1 MPKQQT
7 AGVEQEQQEEGQQQE
22 QPQEQQQ
29 EPQDRQAEAKYTDA
43 DVDDIVKKRLARDR
57 AKIERDIRKQ
67 IEDEAA
73 NRQTEA
79 QRLESMTELQRAK
92 YEAEKLKAEKEA
104 LEAERDLA
112 QQTAIARREL
122 EGADIVLG
130 DDLLSMFVSAD
141 ADATSAAIARIKE
154 IWPKAVNDAVQK
166 QLRREPPKADQN
178 KGGMSFGA
186 EFAEKYSKS
195 KNGGK

>member
-1 MPKQQT
+1 MPDQQT
-7 AGVEQEQQEEGQQQE
+7 AGAEQSEQDETQDQPKEQQEQQGQQ
-22 QPQEQQQ
+22 P
-29 EPQDRQAEAKYTDA
+29 EAKYTDA

-57 AKIERDIRKQ
+57 ARIERDIRKQ

-73 NRQTEA
+73 NEQTEA

-122 EGADIVLG
+122 EEADIVLG
-130 DDLLSMFVSAD
+130 DDLLSMFVSSD
-141 ADATSAAIARIKE
+141 ADATGAAIARIKE

-166 QLRREPPKADQN
+166 QLRREPPKADQPN
-178 KGGMSFGA
+178 GGMSFGA

>member
-1 MPKQQT
+1 MQDQQT
-7 AGVEQEQQEEGQQQE
+7 EAAEQEQGESL
-22 QPQEQQQ
+22 EQQQ
-29 EPQDRQAEAKYTDA
+29 PEQQPDAKKYTDA
-43 DVDDIVKKRLARDR
+43 DVDEIVKKRLARDR
-57 AKIERDIRKQ
+57 AKIERDVRKQ
-67 IEDEAA
+67 VEDEAA
-73 NRQTEA
+73 AKKTEA
-79 QRLESMTELQRAK
+79 QKLEDMTELQRAK